1 MSGFDNLRLR
11 SKLMLSFLLGGG
23 ILVLAVLFCLL
34 QIREIKDSINQL
46 AQGSVPSLRIA
57 GEISQLRLRFRVRS
71 LEYIQA
77 QADEQPAM
85 QKSLDDLDSKLKDA
99 LNRYEPLAT
108 QADEKQVLQEAKKA
122 AEDYRTTV
130 NEAIALLKQDKI
142 EEAQV
147 LRKTRWVEIANRFR
161 DKTDSLVKINSDKA
175 DAASLIA
182 NESAKTAF
190 AGGTISLVSSIIFAI
205 LIAAYIAS
213 RISSRLNEAVRIAEK
228 IAAGEL
234 QEIQAHAS
242 KDEIGE
248 LIAAMQSMR
257 GALYT
262 AITNLRYSAQTLA
275 DESGQLANASSSM
288 KNSTDIQSDSATAI
302 AANIEEL
309 TVSINHIADITKES
323 ATIATDS
330 DTQAN
335 LGRDTV
341 DHLKH
346 QMGQIAGVIDTTSQQ
361 IGMLEAESEKIA
373 QIVNVIR
380 EIAEQTNLLALNAA
394 IEAARAGESG
404 RGFAVVA
411 DEVRKLSERTANST
425 QEITAMV
432 SAVRQAI
439 QRVVSEVQQGVTLSN
454 EGVTEANRTG
464 EVIAQMQEMSHK
476 VSSLAKDVDWAL
488 REQSTAATDVA
499 QKVERISIQ
508 AQETSTAGQMLSGA
522 ADKLNHLAQQMHNAV
537 GNFRT

>member
-1 MSGFDNLRLR
+1 
-11 SKLMLSFLLGGG
+11 MLNFLLSGS
-23 ILVLAVLFCLL
+23 ILVLAVLFCLF
-34 QIREIKDSINQL
+34 QISEIRGNIDQL
-46 AQGSVPSLRIA
+46 THESVPSLRTA
-57 GEISQLRLRFRVRS
+57 GEISQLRLRYRVRS

-77 QADEQPAM
+77 QTDERPAM
-85 QKSLDDLDSKLKDA
+85 QKSLDELDAKLNDA
-99 LNRYEPLAT
+99 LKRYEPLIT
-108 QADEKQVLQEAKKA
+108 SKEEKQTYLEALQA
-122 AEDYRTTV
+122 AEDYRSTV
-130 NEAIALLKQDKI
+130 TEVIALLKQDRT
-142 EEAQV
+142 EEAQT
-147 LRKTRWVEIANRFR
+147 LRKTRWVEVANRFR
-161 DKTDSLVKINSDKA
+161 DQTDALVKINSDE
-175 DAASLIA
+175 ASRASSAA
-182 NESAKTAF
+182 NEASKSAIL
-190 AGGTISLVSSIIFAI
+190 GGTAALIGSILLAV

-213 RISSRLNEAVRIAEK
+213 RVSARLNEAVRIAEN
-228 IAAGEL
+228 IAAGAL
-234 QEIQAHAS
+234 QEIQTRPS
-242 KDEIGE
+242 RDEIGE
-248 LIAAMQSMR
+248 LIEAMQRMR
-257 GALYT
+257 AALYS
-262 AITNLRYSAQTLA
+262 AITNLRQSAETLA
-275 DESGQLANASSSM
+275 DESDHLALASGSM
-288 KNSTDIQSDSATAI
+288 KSSTDIQSDSATAI

-330 DTQAN
+330 DSQAN
-335 LGRDTV
+335 LGRDTI

-394 IEAARAGESG
+394 IEAARAGETG

-432 SAVRQAI
+432 TAVRQAI

-454 EGVTEANRTG
+454 EGVSEANRTG

-476 VSSLAKDVDWAL
+476 VSALAKDVDWAL

-522 ADKLNHLAQQMHNAV
+522 ADKLNHLAQQMRSAV
-537 GNFRT
+537 GSFKT